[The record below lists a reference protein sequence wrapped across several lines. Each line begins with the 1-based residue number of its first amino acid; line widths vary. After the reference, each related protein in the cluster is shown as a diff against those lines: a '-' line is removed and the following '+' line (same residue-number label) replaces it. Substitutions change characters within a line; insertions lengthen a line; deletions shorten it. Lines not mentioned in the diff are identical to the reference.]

1 MLRDRTPSESEDT
14 YLILI
19 ARVLVI
25 ANIDDLPQS
34 DVVVV
39 INRGFHDGDPA
50 VTLEQK
56 SAGQNLVFNAVAFTD
71 VSGAQ
76 APSP

>member
-1 MLRDRTPSESEDT
+1 MLRDRTPSEFEDT

-34 DVVVV
+34 DVTVV
-39 INRGFHDGDPA
+39 INRRFPGGDPA

-56 SAGQNLVFNAVAFTD
+56 SAGQNLV
-71 VSGAQ
+71 
-76 APSP
+76 SPRRSCRW

>member
-39 INRGFHDGDPA
+39 INRGSHDGDPA

-56 SAGQNLVFNAVAFTD
+56 SAGQNLV
-71 VSGAQ
+71 
-76 APSP
+76 SPRRSCCW